1 MTKRYFMKYVFVPKT
16 DSYETSDMLYDRKT
30 VYLIIFSF
38 SQRCQV
44 TKHDQQM
51 SLSPGISL

>member
-1 MTKRYFMKYVFVPKT
+1 MTKQYFVKYVFVPKT

-38 SQRCQV
+38 PKGVKLQNM
-44 TKHDQQM
+44 TNK
-51 SLSPGISL
+51 